1 MDDYKQSA
9 VRHYESAEILNNQ
22 QKYDTSAH
30 LLGLAAE
37 CAIKDKC
44 NITRADLVG
53 THGHLPD
60 LFTVALRK
68 INKNNDKALH
78 AILQKKFFADWSI
91 KDRYSPNGKVTQEIL
106 NNWFTET
113 KQIFRHTGIKKR

>member
-9 VRHYESAEILNNQ
+9 IRHFESAEILHNL

-44 NITRADLVG
+44 KITRADLTG
-53 THGHLPD
+53 IHGHLPD
-60 LFTVALRK
+60 LFRIALRK
-68 INKNNDKALH
+68 IDHNHDRALH
-78 AILQKKFFADWSI
+78 TLLKRNFFANWSI
-91 KDRYSPNGKVTQEIL
+91 NDRYSSDGKVTQDML
-106 NNWFTET
+106 NNWFAET
-113 KQIFRHTGIKKR
+113 KQIFRHTGIKKK